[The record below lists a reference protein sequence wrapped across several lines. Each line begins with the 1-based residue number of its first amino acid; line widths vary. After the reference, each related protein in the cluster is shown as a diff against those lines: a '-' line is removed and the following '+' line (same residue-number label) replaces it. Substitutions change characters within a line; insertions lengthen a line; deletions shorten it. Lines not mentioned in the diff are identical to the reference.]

1 MTMLI
6 DYLTWY
12 KDIEVRLF
20 HKPGIHF
27 LMSSS
32 VCEPTDMLKRDID
45 RFCRTE
51 ISDHL
56 RMSNAWGHAPLI
68 ESVAARYSVTAE
80 NVVTTNGVSN
90 AIYLLC
96 RALLLDGDH
105 VVVESPA
112 YEPLNAAPDFIGCNI
127 DSIMRKPPD
136 FRVKSDYLRSLLR
149 PDTKLLILSNLHN
162 PSGSLMSDD
171 DLRDIAS
178 LAQSVSP
185 KITIVVDEVYHD
197 LGPRECKHAVLLN
210 ECFVSLN
217 GLTKV
222 YGLGSIH
229 TGWIVAQSEIASK
242 VRNLQVIV
250 EGSGSKVNDGIASIV
265 VDNLDEYRDRSI
277 GHVAKNRE
285 LLTTH
290 LAPLIDDGLLTGA
303 VPEFGCIY
311 FPRIVSLD
319 NTDPFVEKLAAR
331 HNIYV
336 VPGRFFGEPAHIR
349 IGFGG
354 EFESVDT
361 GLAELAE
368 AIRRLLT

>member
-1 MTMLI
+1 MLI

-12 KDIEVRLF
+12 KDIEVRLLC
-20 HKPGIHF
+20 KPGIHF

-32 VCEPTDMLKRDID
+32 VDEPTEMLRRDID
-45 RFCRTE
+45 RFCRND

-56 RMSNAWGHAPLI
+56 RMSNAWGHVPLI
-68 ESVAARYSVTAE
+68 ESIAARYEIAADRI
-80 NVVTTNGVSN
+80 VTTNGVSN
-90 AIYLLC
+90 AIYILC
-96 RALLLDGDH
+96 RALLLAGDH
-105 VVVESPA
+105 VVIESPA
-112 YEPLNAAPDFIGCNI
+112 YEPLIAAPDFIGCEI
-127 DSIMRKPPD
+127 DSIRRRPPEFRIDADDLESVLKPN
-136 FRVKSDYLRSLLR
+136 S
-149 PDTKLLILSNLHN
+149 KLLILSNLHN

-185 KITIVVDEVYHD
+185 KITIVVDEIYHD
-197 LGPRECKHAVLLN
+197 LGPRECKHAVSLN
-210 ECFVSLN
+210 DCFVSLD

-229 TGWIVAQSEIASK
+229 TGWIVAQSEVASK

-250 EGSGSKVNDGIASIV
+250 EGSGSKVNDGIASVV

-290 LAPLIDDGLLTGA
+290 LGPLIDEGLLSGA
-303 VPEFGCIY
+303 IPEFGCIY
-311 FPRIVSLD
+311 FPRIRSLN
-319 NTDPFVEKLAAR
+319 NTDSFVDELASR

-336 VPGRFFGEPAHIR
+336 VPGKFFGEPSHIR

-354 EFESVDT
+354 ESERLDAGV
-361 GLAELAE
+361 AKLAE
-368 AIRRLLT
+368 AMGRLLT